1 VWLNTQLVG
10 GGGCGG
16 HVINSQSESH
26 FTGTLQYNY
35 RYITKGHTQNNVA
48 GKGFIGE
55 VNFHQ
60 KYNFFLHLANFALLQ

>member
-1 VWLNTQLVG
+1 MKLDKYWFIKVWLNTQLVG

-35 RYITKGHTQNNVA
+35 RYITKGHTQNNAA
-48 GKGFIGE
+48 GKGYRWSQFSSKI
-55 VNFHQ
+55 
-60 KYNFFLHLANFALLQ
+60 